1 MSKRSFFLL
10 AVPVFIVCV
19 SLPGFARADLRG
31 SVRKLAAALAR
42 TIPAGIRMGV
52 VEFTAGGG
60 WGEPGKKSSIFWLHL
75 GDLLATELA
84 RASRGRFSVVERL
97 QLRKLLREAELFGDA
112 DPSARPDLS
121 KAGVGGIVTGTY
133 LPSGPGVLI
142 SGRLIQVKD
151 GAVLA
156 ADSLTVAL
164 DRATRGL
171 IDRDFPRLESTGAP
185 AGRLKRP
192 LLDAGV
198 FYEAPNG
205 RGYPVRD
212 GMTLYEDD
220 NYRLYFKANRRAY
233 VYVIQVDSG
242 GAVFRLFPNTEGK
255 FGYRTIGNPVAAGT
269 AVWAPP
275 SPKFLCLD
283 ENKGREEIHFFAAGR
298 PIDVFEGAAPL
309 TGKSVRRAINLMG
322 VKGARPGKATV
333 EIKTADGK
341 ILSYEQVRARVN
353 ARGDLMHQVWFRHR

>member
-1 MSKRSFFLL
+1 M
-10 AVPVFIVCV
+10 
-19 SLPGFARADLRG
+19 SLPGLARADLQG

-42 TIPAGIRMGV
+42 TVPAGLRVGV

-60 WGEPGKKSSIFWLHL
+60 GGEDGKKSSIFGLHL

-84 RASRGRFSVVERL
+84 LVSRGRFSVVERL

-112 DPSARPDLS
+112 GPSARPDLS

-142 SGRLIQVKD
+142 SARLIQVKD

-156 ADSLTVAL
+156 ADSLIVAL

-185 AGRLKRP
+185 AERL

-198 FYEAPNG
+198 SYETPNG
-205 RGYPVRD
+205 RVYPVRD

-220 NYRLYFKANRRAY
+220 NYRLYFKANRRAH

-255 FGYRTIGNPVAAGT
+255 FGYRTIGNPVAAGA

-275 SPKFLCLD
+275 SPKFLYLD
-283 ENKGREEIHFFAAGR
+283 ENKGREEIYFFAARR
-298 PIDVFEGAAPL
+298 PIEVFEGSAPL
-309 TGKSVRRAINLMG
+309 TGKSVRRAIKLMG
-322 VKGARPGKATV
+322 VKGARSAMATV
-333 EIKTADGK
+333 EVKTAEGK
-341 ILSYEQVRARVN
+341 ILSYGQVRARVN
-353 ARGDLMHQVWFRHR
+353 ARGDLMHQVWFWHR